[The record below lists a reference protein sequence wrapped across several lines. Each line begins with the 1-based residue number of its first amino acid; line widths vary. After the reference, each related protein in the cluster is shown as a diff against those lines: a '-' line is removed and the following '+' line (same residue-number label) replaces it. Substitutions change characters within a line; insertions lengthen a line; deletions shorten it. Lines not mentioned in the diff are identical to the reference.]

1 MKTKKSTNYDQ
12 YFSLSKRMRF
22 PVKLGNNMRS
32 YLRILTVFR
41 LHMVKI
47 LKRMGL
53 SIVRVHLEPSYL
65 YCSAKSKNRAVVK
78 TCSFFKNFKN
88 CLKFSVRVY
97 SGYWADFLCNKYPKF
112 AVESTTSVPFI
123 PVKSST
129 KNFCWLEICLGNF
142 SHLKQLPF
150 VCCANWAWKLVAGFR
165 CSNFWSRRKSE
176 IATGFIFNTAII

>member
-22 PVKLGNNMRS
+22 PAKLGNNMRS

-47 LKRMGL
+47 LKRIGL

-65 YCSAKSKNRAVVK
+65 YCSAKSKNRTVVK

-97 SGYWADFLCNKYPKF
+97 SSCWADFLCNKYPKF

-123 PVKSST
+123 PVKSSN

-142 SHLKQLPF
+142 SHLTQLPF
-150 VCCANWAWKLVAGFR
+150 VCCANWASKLVAGFR
-165 CSNFWSRRKSE
+165 CSIFWSRRKSE